1 MVGPKPENFESEE
14 YGINLWQSLITISA
28 AKVYLYEVDLL
39 QNCTVFSNIF
49 IIINKFYLFQ
59 TIAKFL
65 TMKQSEAIAE
75 IKNKNKN
82 QFFTNILIYVYSIVK
97 LSRYYPTWK
106 FRYLYRSKNIVV
118 LKSMYHISLVLK
130 NFLGYLL
137 LLLFSRE
144 FCKNFQNKS
153 GSAHY
158 SFSKATKM
166 NITIALDN

>member
-14 YGINLWQSLITISA
+14 YGINLWQSLTTISA

-49 IIINKFYLFQ
+49 IIINKFYSFQ

-97 LSRYYPTWK
+97 LSRYYPT
-106 FRYLYRSKNIVV
+106 
-118 LKSMYHISLVLK
+118 
-130 NFLGYLL
+130 
-137 LLLFSRE
+137 
-144 FCKNFQNKS
+144 
-153 GSAHY
+153 
-158 SFSKATKM
+158 
-166 NITIALDN
+166 